1 MPGAHLHLTRGVCH
15 SPHLAREGARM
26 VEFLAAV
33 FLVLIGLMAL
43 AVLMVCAWLAVG
55 AWMSRGRRAH
65 GRERR
70 TP

>member
-1 MPGAHLHLTRGVCH
+1 
-15 SPHLAREGARM
+15 M

-33 FLVLIGLMAL
+33 FLTLIGLMSL
-43 AVLMVCAWLAVG
+43 AVLGVCAWLAVG
-55 AWMSRGRRAH
+55 AWLSRGRRTH